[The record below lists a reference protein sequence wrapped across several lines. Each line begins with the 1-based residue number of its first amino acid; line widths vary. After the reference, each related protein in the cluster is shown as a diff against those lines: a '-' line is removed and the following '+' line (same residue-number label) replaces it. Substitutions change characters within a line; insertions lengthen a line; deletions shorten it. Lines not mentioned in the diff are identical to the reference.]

1 MNSPTSP
8 FELTRPDGCVL
19 RGKTETTSAENR
31 RGHFVLVHGLGEH
44 MGRYEIMS
52 EWLRARGFD
61 VTRYDHRGHGTSD
74 GPRGGLRADD
84 DLLQDLRAVIARTT
98 QTDGAKPW
106 LFGHSLG
113 GLASAALIT
122 RYPGEVQAA
131 VLSSPALAIWLNPFE
146 KLLLATLPKLAPN
159 FRVDNGLKDDKVSH
173 DPAVVARYS
182 SDPVVH
188 RKAAARLVAWMVRE
202 QAAVYAAAP
211 ALALPTLMTWAEDD
225 NLVNPKG
232 SQMFA
237 AAANRAMLTARQIGG
252 AYHEIFNE
260 AEPFKS
266 HAFRNFAEWLA
277 VQTR

>member
-1 MNSPTSP
+1 MHMSP
-8 FELTRPDGCVL
+8 FELPRPDGCVL
-19 RGKTETTSAENR
+19 RGKTEATTAESR

-44 MGRYEIMS
+44 MGRYDAMS

-74 GPRGGLRADD
+74 GPRGGLHADD

-98 QTDGAKPW
+98 QADGAKPW
-106 LFGHSLG
+106 LFGHSMG
-113 GLASAALIT
+113 GLTCAVLIT
-122 RYPGEVQAA
+122 RYPDAVHAA
-131 VLSSPALAIWLNPFE
+131 VLSSPALAIWLNPLE
-146 KLLLATLPKLAPN
+146 KMLLATLPKFAPN
-159 FRVDNGLKDDKVSH
+159 LRVNNGLKDDKVSH
-173 DPAVVARYS
+173 DPTTVARYGA
-182 SDPVVH
+182 DPQVH

-202 QAAVYAAAP
+202 QAAVYVAAP
-211 ALALPTLMTWAEDD
+211 ALAVRTLMIWAEDD

-237 AAANRAMLTARQIGG
+237 AAANPAMLTARQIGG

-260 AEPFKS
+260 AEPFRS

-277 VQTR
+277 AQKR